1 MLLNRYIFI
10 GIIIIFLLGLESC
23 SSPSNGQNDIDSNT
37 LETSKTASS
46 TNTVIDS
53 DTNFAET
60 DSLSTK
66 LKNDSEFPIPIGFKL
81 FQKIRSDLNEDGI
94 EDCVLI
100 IKGTNP
106 EKVIEDEYRGQLD
119 RNRRG
124 ILIYLSNHNKFDLTT
139 RNLDCFSSENEDG
152 GVYFPPELSIEI
164 NDGKLFI
171 SYEHGRYGNWRYTF
185 RHNGS
190 NFDLIGF
197 DISNNYGPIINSETS
212 INFLTKRKLIRENIN
227 PNTEESGDEIFK
239 ETWVDIEV
247 IKFIQLSS
255 ISDFDTFEF

>member
-1 MLLNRYIFI
+1 MLC
-10 GIIIIFLLGLESC
+10 GTGLPPC
-23 SSPSNGQNDIDSNT
+23 G
-37 LETSKTASS
+37 
-46 TNTVIDS
+46 
-53 DTNFAET
+53 
-60 DSLSTK
+60 
-66 LKNDSEFPIPIGFKL
+66 
-81 FQKIRSDLNEDGI
+81 KILGI
-94 EDCVLI
+94 E
-100 IKGTNP
+100 T
-106 EKVIEDEYRGQLD
+106 EDVF
-119 RNRRG
+119 
-124 ILIYLSNHNKFDLTT
+124 HT
-139 RNLDCFSSENEDG
+139 RLAINACLKYG